1 MAYQSGNFINIIGGL
16 TMRKKQI
23 RETIRIEIAENA
35 LPLEEALTQLAKVI
49 AAGMLVKEQRKPRR
63 R

>member
-1 MAYQSGNFINIIGGL
+1 
-16 TMRKKQI
+16 MRKKQI
-23 RETIRIEIAENA
+23 RETVRIEITENA

-49 AAGMLVKEQRKPRR
+49 AASMFENEQRKPRR